1 MLKSHESP
9 KNGDYASYIDEL
21 VKQSS
26 LSSPAQNPNND
37 FTQDFPESFT
47 SNEGLT
53 PAVPAKPAP
62 YSLPPQE
69 KPTDTN
75 QPPVYTA
82 SAFNKNVRRFFFLI
96 FLLVFLGSIIA
107 ESDGQGAI
115 VLIII
120 VVIAMNRS
128 TAMATMIIRTI
139 APCPSDSAM
148 MEPRNAIRKIRK
160 KNLLMFLLKAEA
172 V

>member
-62 YSLPPQE
+62 YALPQQE
-69 KPTDTN
+69 KPTDTTKP
-75 QPPVYTA
+75 QAYTA
-82 SAFNKNVRRFFFLI
+82 SAFNKNIRRFFFLI
-96 FLLVFLGSIIA
+96 FLIAFLGPIIA

-120 VVIAMNRS
+120 VAIAVLRFMASIFNS
-128 TAMATMIIRTI
+128 TK
-139 APCPSDSAM
+139 S
-148 MEPRNAIRKIRK
+148 NRK
-160 KNLLMFLLKAEA
+160 K
-172 V
+172 

>member
-1 MLKSHESP
+1 MLKSYESP

-37 FTQDFPESFT
+37 FTQDFPENFT
-47 SNEGLT
+47 SNEGFT

-62 YSLPPQE
+62 YSLPQQE

-75 QPPVYTA
+75 KPPAYTA
-82 SAFNKNVRRFFFLI
+82 SSFNKNIRRFFFLI
-96 FLLVFLGSIIA
+96 FLIAFLGSIIA
-107 ESDGQGAI
+107 KSDGQGAI

-120 VVIAMNRS
+120 VAIAVLRFMASIFNS
-128 TAMATMIIRTI
+128 TK
-139 APCPSDSAM
+139 S
-148 MEPRNAIRKIRK
+148 NRK
-160 KNLLMFLLKAEA
+160 K
-172 V
+172 